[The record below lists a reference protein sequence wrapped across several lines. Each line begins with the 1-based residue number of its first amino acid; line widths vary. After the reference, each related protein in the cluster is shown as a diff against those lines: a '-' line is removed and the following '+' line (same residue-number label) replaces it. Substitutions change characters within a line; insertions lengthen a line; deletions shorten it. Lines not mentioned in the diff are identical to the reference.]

1 MKKILYFLAAGAF
14 LASCNRD
21 SDTDATTGAVE
32 GRTNVYHFDQA
43 DLDGMLTPMN
53 QSFNMNAKAATQ
65 LNYTYRAYAEPVTI
79 GAHDMAASAIFAID
93 DMVFVTWHSS
103 AGPIVS
109 GATSSLAGS
118 ICAYKL
124 SGVGQYTFMDR
135 VDFSDADYYELTAH
149 RNSTTGN
156 IEVFAV
162 GQRNVEQSGYLL
174 ASHNGAVV
182 TRIDYDYINDEFWEP
197 SVKELPLPGVSANDI
212 VAGASHLYV
221 VTGDGEGG
229 SDGGLY
235 EFDRSMSQVKKVNS
249 TINDGQAIIADN
261 TTTSAISSSLYVLDR
276 QGNSP
281 ARYRIH
287 EFSTSL
293 AGDNTSW
300 SSNINFVSDL
310 NGVTAIN
317 DERADLTWAQHRFG
331 ASNPTDSLI
340 ASFGY
345 QGIYAAG
352 SGANAMT
359 NVKNLGPCLSTAYD
373 ANLAVL
379 YYADGDDG
387 VSVLAMEDFEG
398 GALINT
404 YDVIGQFAPP
414 TGGIFPSDFLIKE
427 MTVYQTRH
435 LALAAGE
442 AGVYFMQRDKF

>member
-21 SDTDATTGAVE
+21 AGDDTTQGAQE
-32 GRTNVYHFDQA
+32 GRTNVVHFEQS
-43 DLDGMLTPMN
+43 DLDGMLIDMN
-53 QSFNMNAKAATQ
+53 QSFNINAKAATQ

-79 GAHDMAASAIFAID
+79 GTHDMAASAIFAID
-93 DMVFVTWHSS
+93 DLVFVTWHSN
-103 AGPIVS
+103 AGPVDP
-109 GATSSLAGS
+109 GASSSLAGS

-124 SGVGQYTFMDR
+124 SGIGQYTFMDR
-135 VDFSDADYYELTAH
+135 VDFTDADYHEVTAH

-162 GQRNVEQSGYLL
+162 GQRNPQSSGYLL

-197 SVKELPLPGVSANDI
+197 SVLELPLPGVSANDI
-212 VAGASHLYV
+212 VAGASHLYA

-229 SDGGLY
+229 SDGGVY
-235 EFDRSMSQVKKVNS
+235 EFDRSMNQVKKLNTS
-249 TINDGQAIIADN
+249 INDGKAIVADETN
-261 TTTSAISSSLYVLDR
+261 LGTGFANLYVLDR
-276 QGNSP
+276 VGASP

-287 EFSTSL
+287 AFNTTL
-293 AGDNTSW
+293 AGDNTTW
-300 SSNINFVSDL
+300 GSSLSFISDL
-310 NGVTAIN
+310 SGVSTFN
-317 DERADLTWAQHRFG
+317 DERADLTWAQRPFG
-331 ASNPTDSLI
+331 ASNAPDSLI
-340 ASFGY
+340 ASFGFE
-345 QGIYAAG
+345 GIYSAG
-352 SGANAMT
+352 SGSNGMT

-387 VSVLAMEDFEG
+387 VSVLAMDAFNG

-414 TGGIFPSDFLIKE
+414 TGGLFPSDFLIKE
-427 MTVYQTRH
+427 MTVFQTRNI
-435 LALAAGE
+435 ALAAGE

>member
-21 SDTDATTGAVE
+21 SADDTQGAVE
-32 GRTNVYHFDQA
+32 GRTNVFHFEQS
-43 DLDGMLTPMN
+43 DLEGMLTPMN
-53 QSFNMNAKAATQ
+53 QSFNLNAKAAIQ

-79 GAHDMAASAIFAID
+79 GTHDMAASAIFAID
-93 DMVFVTWHSS
+93 DMVFVTWHSN
-103 AGPIVS
+103 AGPVGA

-124 SGVGQYTFMDR
+124 TGVGQYTFMDR
-135 VDFSDADYYELTAH
+135 VDFSDADYHELTAH
-149 RNSTTGN
+149 RNSSTGN

-162 GQRNVEQSGYLL
+162 GQRDVAASGYLL
-174 ASHNGAVV
+174 SGHNGAVV

-197 SVKELPLPGVSANDI
+197 SVQELPLPGVSANDI
-212 VAGASHLYV
+212 VAGASHLYA
-221 VTGDGEGG
+221 VTGNGEGG
-229 SDGGLY
+229 SDGGVF

-249 TINDGQAIIADN
+249 SIDDGRAIVADE
-261 TTTSAISSSLYVLDR
+261 TTQTSSSSNLYVLDR
-276 QGNSP
+276 SGASP

-287 EFSTSL
+287 TLSTSL
-293 AGDNTSW
+293 AGDNTTW
-300 SSNINFVSDL
+300 NSNLTFVSDL
-310 NGVTAIN
+310 QNVPTFN
-317 DERADLTWAQHRFG
+317 DERADLTWAQHATG
-331 ASNPTDSLI
+331 VSNPSDSLI
-340 ASFGY
+340 ASFGFG
-345 QGIYAAG
+345 GIYSAG
-352 SGANAMT
+352 IGANGMT
-359 NVKNLGPCLSTAYD
+359 NVKDLGPCLATAYD

-387 VSVLAMEDFEG
+387 VSVLAMDDFEG

-414 TGGIFPSDFLIKE
+414 TGGIFPSDFLVKE